1 MRARRQ
7 MQLDR
12 PVSIQL
18 RLSGRG
24 CLLWVA
30 MLAGWMILSAR
41 FSTRELKCA
50 CVEVF
55 ALCVA
60 AVSLVKSDA
69 EGFVAMLLHKV

>member
-1 MRARRQ
+1 

-18 RLSGRG
+18 RPSGCG
-24 CLLWVA
+24 CFLWVA
-30 MLAGWMILSAR
+30 MLAGWVVLSAR
-41 FSTRELKCA
+41 FSARELKCA

-60 AVSLVKSDA
+60 AVSLVETDA